1 MNEDMRLTVEDLI
14 DHFRGSIV
22 PASDNRTG
30 TEYEIFCLEK
40 ESLARLD
47 YEGSPGIRILL
58 EFLLRRSGSR
68 SVEEAGMIVGLKH
81 DDFNVSIEPG
91 GQLEASFSPCRTVG
105 ELAGK
110 LSRYLGLLKEAESL
124 GIIFIA
130 SGVDPVN
137 SLDAV
142 PWMPKKRYRIM
153 RNYWEKKPGL
163 SLYMMKQTAAIQV
176 SIDYNSEEDAI
187 RKIKNAITLSDI
199 LSCFFG
205 NSPVYDRAYRYTNSF
220 RKKIWCKTDKERS
233 GVPAGCGNPINSFS
247 DYVNY
252 ALNIPMIFLFREGR
266 YHELRERVTFRT
278 FLEAGY
284 EGIYPNLADWIL
296 HLNTIFSL
304 VRFNNTTL
312 EIRPFDSNQP
322 DILLAITALVQ
333 GLFYN
338 TISYDHLMIPEELVA
353 AARNNLSEEEAKYLV
368 PLDNLINEGRSPGE
382 WVYEAF
388 RQGGINALIDRLRIG

>member
-1 MNEDMRLTVEDLI
+1 MKKKLDINDLI
-14 DHFRGSIV
+14 DNCRRSIV
-22 PASDNRTG
+22 PPEENRLG
-30 TEYEIFCLEK
+30 AEYEIICLHK
-40 ESLARLD
+40 DSFARLD
-47 YEGSPGIRILL
+47 YQGKPGIKELL
-58 EFLLRRSGSR
+58 EFMAEQPGFRRTEEDGLLT
-68 SVEEAGMIVGLKH
+68 GLKH
-81 DDFNVSIEPG
+81 DDFTITIEPG

-105 ELAGK
+105 ELALK
-110 LSRYLGLLKEAESL
+110 LDHYLGLLKDAGSL

-137 SLDAV
+137 SFDAV
-142 PWMPKKRYRIM
+142 PWMPKQRYRVM
-153 RNYWEKKPGL
+153 RSYWEKKPGL

-187 RKIKNAITLSDI
+187 RKIKNAIILSDI
-199 LSCFFG
+199 LSSFFG
-205 NSPVYDRAYRYTNSF
+205 NSPVYDSAYRYTNSF

-233 GVPAGCGNPINSFS
+233 GVPAGCGNPINSFA

-252 ALNIPMIFLFREGR
+252 ALNIPMIFLFRGGQ
-266 YHELRERVTFRT
+266 YHGLEERVTFRT

-284 EGIYPNLADWIL
+284 EGIYPDLKDWIL

-322 DILLAITALVQ
+322 DILLAITALVE

-338 TISYDHLMIPEELVA
+338 TISYDHLMIPEDLIA
-353 AARNNLSEEEAKYLV
+353 AARKNLTGEEAEYLA
-368 PLDNLINEGRSPGE
+368 PLDSLISEGWAPGE
-382 WVYEAF
+382 LAYDAC
-388 RQGGINALIDRLRIG
+388 RRGGINALIDRLRIA